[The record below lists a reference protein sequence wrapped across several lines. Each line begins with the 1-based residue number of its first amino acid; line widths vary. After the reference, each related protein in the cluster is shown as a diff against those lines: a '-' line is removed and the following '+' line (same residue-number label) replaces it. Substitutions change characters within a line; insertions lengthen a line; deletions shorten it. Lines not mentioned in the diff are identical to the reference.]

1 MRKHEAGILAH
12 RELLANCLEAFLI
25 LFFLRVTLEKLK
37 AQGCGKGEWVVYGEV
52 CTADCSGWMFVCR
65 AQLEKKKSEEFAEK
79 IYWHPTL
86 FFPSLKQSA
95 FWPLFWF
102 RSKNAISHVATSWEK
117 TKQKMS

>member
-1 MRKHEAGILAH
+1 MGRFALPTAVDG
-12 RELLANCLEAFLI
+12 CLFAALNS
-25 LFFLRVTLEKLK
+25 R
-37 AQGCGKGEWVVYGEV
+37 
-52 CTADCSGWMFVCR
+52 
-65 AQLEKKKSEEFAEK
+65 KKKSEEFAEK

-117 TKQKMS
+117 NELKEATKESWVMILSSFGMSNE